1 MLDEAPGLDAAAMVA
16 RHLKE
21 RDLPRMEALFRV
33 APMAAHVLYLDTVK
47 LGRKSR
53 LGMSTAR
60 ACSMKC
66 QRRIQRG

>member
-1 MLDEAPGLDAAAMVA
+1 MLAEAPGLDAAAMVA

-47 LGRKSR
+47 LGR
-53 LGMSTAR
+53 
-60 ACSMKC
+60 
-66 QRRIQRG
+66 